1 MSFSPR
7 TRPDTVN
14 LPFSDADLTDSYRD
28 DVDRS
33 SNNASSPRHRHPLG
47 DSPLSRRTYDA
58 GDAIGSSPGRF
69 GSSMAGSS
77 QVGSEANHSSRI
89 RSNLD
94 KLLDLLDEDDHDQV
108 FAQTSADGPSF
119 AQGSGERTVMSTPP
133 PPAAAAAPSSA
144 AADQSHYTPRAT
156 HLRKSASYSVPGPSY
171 PPPERTPL
179 SPDHYATRSESGQ
192 RTQHAIFNSAGRPP
206 LSARGSSAL
215 ELLQR
220 ANGFAHEAR
229 AGLPDSPSPRPGSVA
244 ALRRSDVAPPLPSG
258 RSAGLMQDEGA
269 AGLASGFSRMAV
281 NGDAEPSRVS
291 EVADGRSEGSL
302 NSIARVAE
310 AVSATST
317 THDLHV
323 YYPPRDKRLTA

>member
-14 LPFSDADLTDSYRD
+14 LPFSDPDMTDTYRD
-28 DVDRS
+28 DRS

-47 DSPLSRRTYDA
+47 DSPLSRRGYDA
-58 GDAIGSSPGRF
+58 GDATGSSPGRF
-69 GSSMAGSS
+69 GSSRAGSS

-119 AQGSGERTVMSTPP
+119 AQGSGEPTAMSTPP
-133 PPAAAAAPSSA
+133 PPAAPASA
-144 AADQSHYTPRAT
+144 VAADQSHYTPRAT
-156 HLRKSASYSVPGPSY
+156 HSRKSASYSVPGPSY

-179 SPDHYATRSESGQ
+179 SPNHYASRSESG
-192 RTQHAIFNSAGRPP
+192 RNSQHAVFNSAGRPP

-220 ANGFAHEAR
+220 ANGFAHDAR

-244 ALRRSDVAPPLPSG
+244 ALRRSDMAPLPSG
-258 RSAGLMQDEGA
+258 RSAGLMQAEGA
-269 AGLASGFSRMAV
+269 TGLASGFSRMAV
-281 NGDAEPSRVS
+281 NGEAEPSRVS
-291 EVADGRSEGSL
+291 EAAADGRSEGSL
-302 NSIARVAE
+302 DSIARVAE
-310 AVSATST
+310 AVSAIST

-323 YYPPRDKRLTA
+323 PPKRTKG